1 MWLHKISRADFIP
14 SSSHRVCSAHILGEK
29 KRIMINIPI
38 IVPKTIKPAEKVQ
51 RERHRI
57 VLMRYDGETYNH
69 DQNSTKILKKSRKRL
84 IWKKR

>member
-1 MWLHKISRADFIP
+1 MSWYILSKDLTQMWLHKISRADFIP

-51 RERHRI
+51 RER
-57 VLMRYDGETYNH
+57 DTE
-69 DQNSTKILKKSRKRL
+69 
-84 IWKKR
+84 